1 MLNMSTLSNK
11 ATKTKYTLD
20 QVNSILFA
28 GFDYTIPEETI
39 NILNYLTTQIGSNAF
54 ITSNKYQKKEKMV
67 VCDIA
72 DQGFKMDKRR
82 KKGNK
87 SMEVFTEDWD
97 TIRSFQATKFE
108 QKSGIYALID
118 KLKLSMSKLTKDK
131 YLLIKEQIME
141 VLNEIIA
148 LEPNT
153 DILTETIG
161 NIMFDIVLSNKTLLR
176 LYAELYTD
184 LIENYSWLRQ
194 SIDNH
199 FVTYIDLFKDMQYF
213 DSDTDYDKF
222 CDMNVTNEKRKLTS
236 QLFVYLALNGS
247 LSKFSVYEYLVVL
260 LKMMSQYIHQQ
271 NKKFEVDEITENI
284 AILFNK
290 DIIKHVEDSDDYDED
305 AYIIDGLSIMELI
318 TVFAK
323 SKAKD
328 FKSLSNKAIFK
339 CMDLVEM

>member
-1 MLNMSTLSNK
+1 MTMLPNNS
-11 ATKTKYTLD
+11 KYTL
-20 QVNSILFA
+20 QQTNAFIFA
-28 GFDYTIPEETI
+28 GFDYTIPEDVI
-39 NILNYLTTQIGSNAF
+39 NMLNYLTTQIGSNDF
-54 ITSNKYQKKEKMV
+54 ITNKKYQKKEKIV
-67 VCDIA
+67 ISDL

-87 SMEVFTEDWD
+87 GMEVFTEDWD

-108 QKSGIYALID
+108 QKSGIDALID

-131 YLLIKEQIME
+131 YLLIKNQIME
-141 VLNEIIA
+141 VLNEIIE
-148 LEPNT
+148 LEPDTN
-153 DILTETIG
+153 ILTETIG
-161 NIMFDIVLSNKTLLR
+161 NTMFDIVLSNKTLLK

-184 LIENYSWLRQ
+184 LIGSCIWIKQ

-199 FVTYIDLFKDMQYF
+199 FSKYLDLFKDMQYF

-222 CDMNVTNEKRKLTS
+222 CDMNVINEKRKLTS
-236 QLFVYLALNGS
+236 QLFVYLALNGC
-247 LSKFSVYEYLVVL
+247 LSKNSIYEYLVLL
-260 LKMMSQYIHQQ
+260 LKTMSEYIRQP

-290 DIIKHVEDSDDYDED
+290 DIIRFVEDSNDYDED
-305 AYIIDGLSIMELI
+305 SYIIDGLSIMELI

>member
-1 MLNMSTLSNK
+1 MTMLPN
-11 ATKTKYTLD
+11 TKYTL
-20 QVNSILFA
+20 QQTNAVIFA
-28 GFDYTIPEETI
+28 EFEYTIPEDVI
-39 NILNYLTTQIGSNAF
+39 NMFNYLTTLIGSSDL
-54 ITSNKYQKKEKMV
+54 ITSNKYQKREKLVKNV
-67 VCDIA
+67 VSDT
-72 DQGFKMDKRR
+72 DQCFKMDKRK

-87 SMEVFTEDWD
+87 GMEVFTEDWD

-108 QKSGIYALID
+108 QKSGLDALIE

-131 YLLIKEQIME
+131 YLLIKDQIMN
-141 VLNEIIA
+141 VLNEIME
-148 LEPNT
+148 LEPDT
-153 DILTETIG
+153 DILTEKIG
-161 NIMFDIVLSNKTLLR
+161 NIMFDIVLSNKTLLK

-184 LIENYSWLRQ
+184 LIGSYVWIKQ

-199 FVTYIDLFKDMQYF
+199 FTKYLDLFKDMKYF
-213 DSDTDYDKF
+213 DPDADYDKF

-236 QLFVYLALNGS
+236 QLFIYLALNGC
-247 LSKFSVYEYLVVL
+247 LSKNSVYEYLVLL
-260 LKMMSQYIHQQ
+260 LKMMSEYIHQS

-290 DIIKHVEDSDDYDED
+290 DIIRFIEDSDDYNED

>member
-1 MLNMSTLSNK
+1 MTMLPN
-11 ATKTKYTLD
+11 TKYTL
-20 QVNSILFA
+20 QQTNAIIFS
-28 GFDYTIPEETI
+28 GFEYTIPEDVI
-39 NILNYLTTQIGSNAF
+39 NMFNFLTTQIGSNDF
-54 ITSNKYQKKEKMV
+54 ITSNKYQKKEKIV
-67 VCDIA
+67 KDISSDM
-72 DQGFKMDKRR
+72 DQGFKMDKRK

-87 SMEVFTEDWD
+87 GIEVFTEDWD

-108 QKSGIYALID
+108 QKSGLEALID

-141 VLNEIIA
+141 VLNEIIE
-148 LEPNT
+148 LEPDTNT
-153 DILTETIG
+153 LTEKIG
-161 NIMFDIVLSNKTLLR
+161 NIMFDIVLSNKTLLK

-184 LIENYSWLRQ
+184 LIGSYMWLKQ

-199 FVTYIDLFKDMQYF
+199 FINYLDLFKDMKYF

-222 CDMNVTNEKRKLTS
+222 CDMNVINEKRKLTS
-236 QLFVYLALNGS
+236 QLFIYLALNGC
-247 LSKFSVYEYLVVL
+247 LSKNSIYDYLVLL
-260 LKMMSQYIHQQ
+260 LKMMSEYIHQP

-290 DIIKHVEDSDDYDED
+290 DIIRFVEDSDDYDD
-305 AYIIDGLSIMELI
+305 DLYIIDGLSIMELI

-328 FKSLSNKAIFK
+328 YKSLSNKAIFK

>member
-1 MLNMSTLSNK
+1 MTMLPNNL
-11 ATKTKYTLD
+11 KYTLP
-20 QVNSILFA
+20 QTTAVIFA
-28 GFDYTIPEETI
+28 GFDYTIPEDVI
-39 NILNYLTTQIGSNAF
+39 NMLNFLTSQIGSNDF
-54 ITSNKYQKKEKMV
+54 ITNKKYQKKEKL
-67 VCDIA
+67 IISET
-72 DQGFKMDKRR
+72 DQGFKMDKRK

-87 SMEVFTEDWD
+87 GMEVFTEDWD

-108 QKSGIYALID
+108 QKSGIDALID

-131 YLLIKEQIME
+131 YSLIKGQIME
-141 VLNEIIA
+141 ALNEII
-148 LEPNT
+148 EEET
-153 DILTETIG
+153 DINILTETIG
-161 NIMFDIVLSNKTLLR
+161 NIMFDIVLSNKTLLK

-184 LIENYSWLRQ
+184 LIGSYLWIKQ

-199 FVTYIDLFKDMQYF
+199 FIKYLDLFKDMQYF
-213 DSDTDYDKF
+213 DPDSDYDKF

-236 QLFVYLALNGS
+236 QLFVYLALNGY
-247 LSKFSVYEYLVVL
+247 LSKNSIYEYLILL
-260 LKMMSQYIHQQ
+260 LKMMSEYIHQP

-290 DIIKHVEDSDDYDED
+290 DIIRFVEDSNDYDED
-305 AYIIDGLSIMELI
+305 EYIIDGLSIMELI

>member
-1 MLNMSTLSNK
+1 MSSLSNK
-11 ATKTKYTLD
+11 SNKYTLD
-20 QVNSILFA
+20 QVNAILFA
-28 GFDYTIPEETI
+28 GFDYTIPEESI
-39 NILNYLTTQIGSNAF
+39 KILNYLTTQIGSNAL
-54 ITSNKYQKKEKMV
+54 ITSNVYKKKEKIV
-67 VCDIA
+67 TNDS
-72 DQGFKMDKRR
+72 DQSFKMDKRR

-108 QKSGIYALID
+108 QKSGIHALID

-141 VLNEIIA
+141 VLREIIE
-148 LEPNT
+148 LEPDT
-153 DILTETIG
+153 DILRETIG

-184 LIENYSWLRQ
+184 LIGNYSWLRE

-199 FVTYIDLFKDMQYF
+199 FIKYIDLFKDMLYF
-213 DSDTDYDKF
+213 DPDTDYDKF

-236 QLFVYLALNGS
+236 QLFIYLTLNS
-247 LSKFSVYEYLVVL
+247 CLSKTSMYEYLVVL
-260 LKMMSQYIHQQ
+260 LKMMSEYIHQP

-290 DIIKHVEDSDDYDED
+290 DIIRSVEDSDDYDED
-305 AYIIDGLSIMELI
+305 AYIINGLSIMELI
-318 TVFAK
+318 TIFAK

-328 FKSLSNKAIFK
+328 YKSLSNKAIFK

>member
-1 MLNMSTLSNK
+1 MTMLPNNL
-11 ATKTKYTLD
+11 KYTL
-20 QVNSILFA
+20 QQTSAVIFA
-28 GFDYTIPEETI
+28 GFDYTIPEDVI
-39 NILNYLTTQIGSNAF
+39 NMLNFLTSQIGSNDF
-54 ITSNKYQKKEKMV
+54 ITNKKYQKKEKL
-67 VCDIA
+67 IISEA
-72 DQGFKMDKRR
+72 DQGFKMDKRK

-87 SMEVFTEDWD
+87 GMEVFTEDWD

-108 QKSGIYALID
+108 QKSGIDALID

-131 YLLIKEQIME
+131 YSLIKGQIME
-141 VLNEIIA
+141 ALNEII
-148 LEPNT
+148 EEET
-153 DILTETIG
+153 DINILTETIG
-161 NIMFDIVLSNKTLLR
+161 NIMFDIVLSNKTLLK

-184 LIENYSWLRQ
+184 LIGSYVWVKQ

-199 FVTYIDLFKDMQYF
+199 FIKYLDLFKGMQYF
-213 DSDTDYDKF
+213 DPDTEYDKF

-236 QLFVYLALNGS
+236 QLFVYLALNGY
-247 LSKFSVYEYLVVL
+247 LSKNSIYEYLILL
-260 LKMMSQYIHQQ
+260 LKMMSEYIHQP

-290 DIIKHVEDSDDYDED
+290 DIIRYVEDSDDYDED
-305 AYIIDGLSIMELI
+305 TYIINGLSIMELI

-328 FKSLSNKAIFK
+328 YKSLSNKAIFK

>member
-1 MLNMSTLSNK
+1 MLNMSMPSLSNK
-11 ATKTKYTLD
+11 SNKYTLD
-20 QVNSILFA
+20 QVNAILFA
-28 GFDYTIPEETI
+28 GFDYTIPEESI

-54 ITSNKYQKKEKMV
+54 ITSNVYKKKEKIV
-67 VCDIA
+67 VSDVG
-72 DQGFKMDKRR
+72 DQGFKMDKRK

-131 YLLIKEQIME
+131 YLLIKDQIME
-141 VLNEIIA
+141 VLYEIIE
-148 LEPNT
+148 LEPDT
-153 DILTETIG
+153 DILRETIG
-161 NIMFDIVLSNKTLLR
+161 NTMFDIVLSNKTLLR

-184 LIENYSWLRQ
+184 LIGNYAWLRQ
-194 SIDNH
+194 SIDNY
-199 FVTYIDLFKDMQYF
+199 FIKYIDLFKDMRYF
-213 DSDTDYDKF
+213 DPDTDYDKF
-222 CDMNVTNEKRKLTS
+222 CDMNVVNEKRKLTS
-236 QLFVYLALNGS
+236 QLFVYLSLNGC
-247 LSKFSVYEYLVVL
+247 LSKTSVYEYLVVL
-260 LKMMSQYIHQQ
+260 LKMMSEYIHQP

-290 DIIKHVEDSDDYDED
+290 DIIRSVEDSDDYDED
-305 AYIIDGLSIMELI
+305 SYIIDGLSIMELI

-328 FKSLSNKAIFK
+328 YKSLSNKAIFK
-339 CMDLVEM
+339 CIDLVEM

>member
-1 MLNMSTLSNK
+1 MLNMSMPSLSN
-11 ATKTKYTLD
+11 KYTLD
-20 QVNSILFA
+20 QVNAILFA
-28 GFDYTIPEETI
+28 GFDYTIPEESI

-54 ITSNKYQKKEKMV
+54 ITSNVYKKKEKIV
-67 VCDIA
+67 VNDVG
-72 DQGFKMDKRR
+72 DQGFKMDKRK

-141 VLNEIIA
+141 VLYEIIE
-148 LEPNT
+148 LEPDT
-153 DILTETIG
+153 DILRETVG
-161 NIMFDIVLSNKTLLR
+161 NTMFDIVLSNKTLLR

-184 LIENYSWLRQ
+184 LIGNYAWLRQ
-194 SIDNH
+194 SIDNY
-199 FVTYIDLFKDMQYF
+199 FIKYIDLFKDMRYF
-213 DSDTDYDKF
+213 DPDTDYDKF
-222 CDMNVTNEKRKLTS
+222 CDMNVVNEKRKLTS
-236 QLFVYLALNGS
+236 HLFVYLALNGC
-247 LSKFSVYEYLVVL
+247 LSKPSLYEYLVVL
-260 LKMMSQYIHQQ
+260 LKMMSEYIHQP

-290 DIIKHVEDSDDYDED
+290 DIIRSVEDSDDYDED
-305 AYIIDGLSIMELI
+305 LYIIDGLSIMELI

-328 FKSLSNKAIFK
+328 YKSLSNKAIFK

>member
-1 MLNMSTLSNK
+1 MTMLPNNS
-11 ATKTKYTLD
+11 KYTL
-20 QVNSILFA
+20 QQTNAFIFA
-28 GFDYTIPEETI
+28 GFEYTIPEDVI
-39 NILNYLTTQIGSNAF
+39 NMLNYLTTQIGANDF
-54 ITSNKYQKKEKMV
+54 ITNKKYQKKEKPIIN
-67 VCDIA
+67 DL

-87 SMEVFTEDWD
+87 GMEVFTEDWD

-108 QKSGIYALID
+108 QKSGIDALID

-131 YLLIKEQIME
+131 YSLIKGQIME
-141 VLNEIIA
+141 ALNEIIE
-148 LEPNT
+148 LESDS
-153 DILTETIG
+153 DILTDTIG
-161 NIMFDIVLSNKTLLR
+161 NIMFDIVLSNKTLLK

-184 LIENYSWLRQ
+184 LIGTYVWIKQ

-199 FVTYIDLFKDMQYF
+199 FSKYIDLFKNMQYF
-213 DSDTDYDKF
+213 DSDTEYDKF
-222 CDMNVTNEKRKLTS
+222 CDMNVINEKRKLTS
-236 QLFVYLALNGS
+236 QLFVYLALNGC
-247 LSKFSVYEYLVVL
+247 LSKTSIYEYLVSL
-260 LKMMSQYIHQQ
+260 TKMMSEYIHQS
-271 NKKFEVDEITENI
+271 NRKFEVDEITENI

-290 DIIKHVEDSDDYDED
+290 DIIRCVEDSDEYDED
-305 AYIIDGLSIMELI
+305 LYIIDGLSIMELI

>member
-1 MLNMSTLSNK
+1 MTMLPNNSI
-11 ATKTKYTLD
+11 YTL
-20 QVNSILFA
+20 QQTNAVIFA
-28 GFDYTIPEETI
+28 GFEYTIPDEVV
-39 NILNYLTTQIGSNAF
+39 NMFNFLTTQIGSSDF
-54 ITSNKYQKKEKMV
+54 ITSNKYQKKEKNIV
-67 VCDIA
+67 SDVT

-87 SMEVFTEDWD
+87 GMEVFTEDWD

-108 QKSGIYALID
+108 QKSGIDALID

-131 YLLIKEQIME
+131 YLLIKEQIMG
-141 VLNEIIA
+141 VLNEIME
-148 LEPNT
+148 LESDT

-161 NIMFDIVLSNKTLLR
+161 NTMFDIVLSNKTLLK

-184 LIENYSWLRQ
+184 LIGNYLWLRQ

-199 FVTYIDLFKDMQYF
+199 FMTYLDLFKDMRYF

-236 QLFVYLALNGS
+236 QLFIYLALNGC
-247 LSKFSVYEYLVVL
+247 LSKNALYEYLVLL
-260 LKMMSQYIHQQ
+260 LKMMSEYIYQA

-290 DIIKHVEDSDDYDED
+290 EIIRFVEDSDDYDD
-305 AYIIDGLSIMELI
+305 DLYIIDGLSIMELI

-328 FKSLSNKAIFK
+328 YKSLSNKAIFK

>member
-1 MLNMSTLSNK
+1 MSNLSNK
-11 ATKTKYTLD
+11 STKSKYTLD
-20 QVNSILFA
+20 QVNAILFA
-28 GFDYTIPEETI
+28 GFDYTISEDTI
-39 NILNYLTTQIGSNAF
+39 NMLNFLTTQIGSNAF
-54 ITSNKYQKKEKMV
+54 ITSNTYQKKEKIV
-67 VCDIA
+67 ISDS
-72 DQGFKMDKRR
+72 DQGFKMDKRK

-108 QKSGIYALID
+108 QKNGIDALIE

-141 VLNEIIA
+141 VLNEISE
-148 LEPNT
+148 LQPDT

-161 NIMFDIVLSNKTLLR
+161 NIMFDIVLSNKTLLK
-176 LYAELYTD
+176 LYSELYTD
-184 LIENYSWLRQ
+184 LIGNYLWLRQ
-194 SIDNH
+194 SIDNY
-199 FVTYIDLFKDMQYF
+199 FIKYIDLFKDMIYF
-213 DSDTDYDKF
+213 DPDIDYDKF
-222 CDMNVTNEKRKLTS
+222 CDMNVINEKRKLTS
-236 QLFVYLALNGS
+236 QLFIYLALNGC
-247 LSKFSVYEYLVVL
+247 LSKNTLYEYLVLL
-260 LKMMSQYIHQQ
+260 LKMMSEYIYQP

-290 DIIKHVEDSDDYDED
+290 DIIRFVEDSDDYDED
-305 AYIIDGLSIMELI
+305 LYIINGLSIMELI

-328 FKSLSNKAIFK
+328 YKSLSNKAIFK

>member
-1 MLNMSTLSNK
+1 MLNMSMPSLSNK
-11 ATKTKYTLD
+11 SNKYTLD
-20 QVNSILFA
+20 QVNAILFA
-28 GFDYTIPEETI
+28 GFDYTIPEDSI

-54 ITSNKYQKKEKMV
+54 ITSNVYKKREKIV
-67 VCDIA
+67 VSDVG
-72 DQGFKMDKRR
+72 DQGFKMDKRK

-131 YLLIKEQIME
+131 YLLIKDQIME
-141 VLNEIIA
+141 VLYEIIE
-148 LEPNT
+148 LEPDT
-153 DILTETIG
+153 DILRETIG
-161 NIMFDIVLSNKTLLR
+161 NTMFDIVLSNKTLLR

-184 LIENYSWLRQ
+184 LIGNYAWLRQ
-194 SIDNH
+194 SIDNY
-199 FVTYIDLFKDMQYF
+199 FIKYIDLFKDMRYF
-213 DSDTDYDKF
+213 DPDTDYDKF
-222 CDMNVTNEKRKLTS
+222 CDMNVVNEKRKLTS
-236 QLFVYLALNGS
+236 QLFVYLSLNGC
-247 LSKFSVYEYLVVL
+247 LCKNSVYEYLVVL
-260 LKMMSQYIHQQ
+260 LKMMSEYIHQP

-290 DIIKHVEDSDDYDED
+290 DIIRSVEDSDDYDED
-305 AYIIDGLSIMELI
+305 LYIIDGLSIMELI

-328 FKSLSNKAIFK
+328 YKSLSNKAIFK

>member
-1 MLNMSTLSNK
+1 MTMLPNNL
-11 ATKTKYTLD
+11 KYTLD
-20 QVNSILFA
+20 QTNAVIFS
-28 GFDYTIPEETI
+28 GFDYTIPEDVI
-39 NILNYLTTQIGSNAF
+39 NMLNFLTTQIGSNDF
-54 ITSNKYQKKEKMV
+54 ITNNKYQKKEKLGK
-67 VCDIA
+67 DNISDA
-72 DQGFKMDKRR
+72 DQGLKMDKRK

-87 SMEVFTEDWD
+87 GMEVFTEDWD

-108 QKSGIYALID
+108 QKSGLDALID

-131 YLLIKEQIME
+131 YLLIKQQIME
-141 VLNEIIA
+141 VLNEIME

-153 DILTETIG
+153 DILTEKIG

-184 LIENYSWLRQ
+184 LIGSYVWIKQ

-199 FVTYIDLFKDMQYF
+199 FTKYIDLFKDMLYF

-222 CDMNVTNEKRKLTS
+222 CDMNVINEKRKLTS
-236 QLFVYLALNGS
+236 QLFVYLALNGY
-247 LSKFSVYEYLVVL
+247 LSKNSLYEYLVLL
-260 LKMMSQYIHQQ
+260 LKMMSEYIHQS

-290 DIIKHVEDSDDYDED
+290 DIIRFIEDSDDYDED
-305 AYIIDGLSIMELI
+305 LYIINGLSIMELI

-328 FKSLSNKAIFK
+328 YKSLSNKAIFK

>member
-1 MLNMSTLSNK
+1 MTMLPNKSN
-11 ATKTKYTLD
+11 KYTLD
-20 QVNSILFA
+20 QVNAILFA
-28 GFDYTIPEETI
+28 EFDYTIPEETI

-54 ITSNKYQKKEKMV
+54 ITSNVYKKKEKV
-67 VCDIA
+67 IVNDIS
-72 DQGFKMDKRR
+72 DQDFKMDKRK

-87 SMEVFTEDWD
+87 SMEVLTEDWD

-108 QKSGIYALID
+108 KKSGIHALID

-131 YLLIKEQIME
+131 YFLIKEQIME
-141 VLNEIIA
+141 VLYEIIE
-148 LEPNT
+148 LEPDT
-153 DILTETIG
+153 DILRETIG
-161 NIMFDIVLSNKTLLR
+161 NTMFDIVLSNKTLLR
-176 LYAELYTD
+176 LYAELYSD
-184 LIENYSWLRQ
+184 LIGNYSWLRQ

-199 FVTYIDLFKDMQYF
+199 FITYIDLFKDMRYF
-213 DSDTDYDKF
+213 DPDTDYDKF
-222 CDMNVTNEKRKLTS
+222 CDMNVINEKRKLTS
-236 QLFVYLALNGS
+236 QLFIYLALNGC
-247 LSKFSVYEYLVVL
+247 LSKTSVYEYLVIL
-260 LKMMSQYIHQQ
+260 LKMMSEYIHQS

-290 DIIKHVEDSDDYDED
+290 DIIRFVEDCDDYDED
-305 AYIIDGLSIMELI
+305 SYIIDGLSIMELI